1 MKKDIDYNEIP
12 ISVLFKIITRH
23 QDIYAKHILKDTNIT
38 HSQVSIL
45 MNLLKKD
52 DICQDELS
60 QPLILDKGAVARTL
74 QKLEDEGYITRMQD
88 VENRRRNKI
97 SLTDKGRDIVI
108 QIQESVKERE
118 EAIINNM
125 SISLE
130 ELQDLLLKFVHES
143 RKFNDENLNDDKW
156 EAKKSE

>member
-23 QDIYAKHILKDTNIT
+23 QDIYAKHILRDTNIT

-45 MNLLKKD
+45 MNLLKND
-52 DICQDELS
+52 NICQDELS
-60 QPLILDKGAVARTL
+60 QPLVLDKGAVARTL
-74 QKLEDEGYITRMQD
+74 QKLEDEGYISRMQD
-88 VENRRRNKI
+88 EENRRRNKI

-118 EAIINNM
+118 EGIINNM
-125 SISLE
+125 PISLD
-130 ELQDLLLKFVHES
+130 ELHDLLLKFIQES
-143 RKFNDENLNDDKW
+143 RKFNQEHIEDDKW
-156 EAKKSE
+156 EAKKGE